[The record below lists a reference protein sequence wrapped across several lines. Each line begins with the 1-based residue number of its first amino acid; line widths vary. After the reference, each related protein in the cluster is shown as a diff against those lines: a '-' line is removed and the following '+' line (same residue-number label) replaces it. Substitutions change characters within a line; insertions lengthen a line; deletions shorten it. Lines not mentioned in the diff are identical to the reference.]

1 MSSPK
6 PFQTFCQWWWGQLRA
21 KWLLYIVLAITT
33 LTLCVT
39 FQSPISRTA
48 QAFVRGPVAYSGL
61 TARLNQLSSL
71 ANQAWANQLEL
82 LAQQAE
88 AMNFTVPEHFR
99 GKTIRSVPLPSGR
112 KVIALTFDDGPLD
125 PYTNDILYILENN
138 DVKATFFLI
147 GRSVQAFPNRAKH
160 IQMKGHAL
168 ANHSWSHPYA
178 QQSPA
183 GAAAQ
188 IDNTDTW
195 IKQTTGFTP
204 TLFRPPGGIL
214 NNGMAGYAAQK
225 GQVVVMWSADSKD
238 YYASAPNIIKRVMAE
253 ASPGGIVLFHD
264 GGGNRSQTVLA
275 LPFIIKQLR
284 EQGYEFVTVPE
295 LLKLYEEE
303 VKAINAA
310 KAAET
315 AKAAEAVQ
323 ASPPAQPPPTLGY

>member
-6 PFQTFCQWWWGQLRA
+6 PFKTFCQGWWGQLRA
-21 KWLLYIVLAITT
+21 KRLLYIVLAIVT

-39 FQSPISRTA
+39 FQNPISRTA

-61 TARLNQLSSL
+61 TAKLNQLSSL
-71 ANQAWANQLEL
+71 ADQAWANQLAVL
-82 LAQQAE
+82 HQQTE
-88 AMNFTVPEHFR
+88 AMNFTVPEYFR
-99 GKTIRSVPLPSGR
+99 GKTINSVPLPSGR

-138 DVKATFFLI
+138 NVKATFFMI

-160 IQMKGHAL
+160 VQMKGHAL
-168 ANHSWSHPYA
+168 ANHTWSHPYA
-178 QQSPA
+178 QQTAAS
-183 GAAAQ
+183 AAAQ

-195 IKQTTGFTP
+195 IKQTTGFTS
-204 TLFRPPGGIL
+204 TLFRPPGGFL
-214 NNGMAGYAAQK
+214 NNGLAGYAAQK

-238 YYASAPNIIKRVMAE
+238 YYASAPTIIKRVMAD

-264 GGGNRSQTVLA
+264 GGGNRTQTILA

-303 VKAINAA
+303 MKAIN
-310 KAAET
+310 T
-315 AKAAEAVQ
+315 AKAAEVAQ
-323 ASPPAQPPPTLGY
+323 SSPPPTAQPPLPAGY